1 MPDLRS
7 GKLSPEVESYFDNL
21 VKRLASKD
29 DIQSLKELIEEQNTA
44 IIKLNKRVNDQENVI
59 TSLESKIENL
69 EGEVLS
75 IKKQNNLS
83 ERKNDDLEQYGRR
96 TSLRIDGL
104 EVSEKETA
112 SECESKVKSYISEV
126 LELEIDENDY
136 DRVHRIGKKMEEG
149 GKFFQQT
156 IVKFKSFSPR
166 TKVYRSRPRSGGIK
180 IKLDLTKRRYKLLG
194 LAYDK
199 CKNNKDVKFV
209 FADINCSLCIHFE
222 NGLWKFFNSI
232 EELENLLK
240 EVSGQ

>member
-83 ERKNDDLEQYGRR
+83 ERKKRR
-96 TSLRIDGL
+96 
-104 EVSEKETA
+104 
-112 SECESKVKSYISEV
+112 
-126 LELEIDENDY
+126 
-136 DRVHRIGKKMEEG
+136 
-149 GKFFQQT
+149 
-156 IVKFKSFSPR
+156 PR
-166 TKVYRSRPRSGGIK
+166 TVWK
-180 IKLDLTKRRYKLLG
+180 TYKFT
-194 LAYDK
+194 Y
-199 CKNNKDVKFV
+199 
-209 FADINCSLCIHFE
+209 
-222 NGLWKFFNSI
+222 
-232 EELENLLK
+232 
-240 EVSGQ
+240 